1 MKEHEH
7 DHGHATFIFPKDK
20 NEATEIHI
28 DEHNHSE
35 NVEHEDVA
43 MLVENAEGIKCE
55 SINIFSQYCFETD

>member
-7 DHGHATFIFPKDK
+7 DQGHATFIFPKDK

-43 MLVENAEGIKCE
+43 MLVENAEGI
-55 SINIFSQYCFETD
+55 